1 MGWASQVLSAQFLSL
16 LFFFSPF
23 LFVFLFPPHPAAIT
37 CFLAAKA
44 SPASPRCLERIGSP
58 RLASPRPT
66 AFETQLMCVTL
77 LEYVDSKLCGQ
88 IKNLSGGLEV
98 ASSEFSLD
106 DLPLCSWK

>member
-1 MGWASQVLSAQFLSL
+1 VGWASQVLSAQFLSL
-16 LFFFSPF
+16 LFFVSPF
-23 LFVFLFPPHPAAIT
+23 LFVFY
-37 CFLAAKA
+37 FLHILLLSLA
-44 SPASPRCLERIGSP
+44 SLLLRHRLPRLGVWKGSA

-66 AFETQLMCVTL
+66 AFETQLMCGTL